1 MCRAKRTLN
10 GTAAGACSFDA
21 DQTTFGALMTQ
32 GQKQETEMSATEI
45 AKLHFSAAIAE
56 AEAAG
61 VGHDSICR
69 SLLGLVV
76 AKYLEDRSVSDVQ
89 SELRFVAD
97 NCDPGTDFMFM
108 RP

>member
-1 MCRAKRTLN
+1 
-10 GTAAGACSFDA
+10 
-21 DQTTFGALMTQ
+21 
-32 GQKQETEMSATEI
+32 MSATEI

-61 VGHDSICR
+61 VGHDSVCR
-69 SLLGLVV
+69 SLLGLIVS
-76 AKYLEDRSVSDVQ
+76 KYLENRSVSDVQ